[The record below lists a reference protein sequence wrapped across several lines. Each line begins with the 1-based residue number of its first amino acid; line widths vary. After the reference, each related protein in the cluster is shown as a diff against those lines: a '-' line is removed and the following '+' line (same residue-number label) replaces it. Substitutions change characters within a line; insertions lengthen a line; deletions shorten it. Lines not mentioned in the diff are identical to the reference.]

1 MSADTLARMSSSI
14 SGAIGAATGAAI
26 AADAWLQ
33 RLAQLATRDGVLLST
48 LRERDPRDFELVLA
62 SAALYLPP
70 AQLLDERGA
79 NQHLQRFLAEA
90 GCMIDTDHVE
100 LRRWLADLAFIHR
113 SDFGTDY
120 RRGTL
125 PAWLSAA
132 AQTLD
137 PHRLAAA
144 VADARD
150 GRARQRAA
158 RKAAWLAQQ
167 QAGGTASTLT
177 PSQEPAIEEIEAVPA
192 PEEAS
197 AQDEAFMR
205 LAIDQAHNAWAL
217 GEVPVGAVIVKD
229 GQVIATGFNQPIGNA
244 DPTAHAEIQALRAA
258 GELLGNYRLNHCE
271 LYVTLEPCAMCAG
284 AMQHARIERV
294 IFGAADPKTGAC
306 GSVVDLFAEPKL
318 NHHTRVRRGVL
329 AADCGGLLTRFFAER
344 RELQQQRRAA
354 GGSPATEIDDGA
366 DR

>member
-1 MSADTLARMSSSI
+1 MSVDTLLRMSSS
-14 SGAIGAATGAAI
+14 SSAAIGVDG
-26 AADAWLQ
+26 WLQ
-33 RLAQLATRDGVLLST
+33 RLAQLATRDGLLLST

-62 SAALYLPP
+62 SASLYLPP

-132 AQTLD
+132 AQSLD
-137 PHRLAAA
+137 PAQLAAA
-144 VADARD
+144 VAQARDAR
-150 GRARQRAA
+150 AHQRAA

-167 QAGGTASTLT
+167 PGHAAATAATTAAL
-177 PSQEPAIEEIEAVPA
+177 PADDAQVEVIEPVPA

-197 AQDEAFMR
+197 VEDETFMR

-258 GELLGNYRLNHCE
+258 AELLGNYRLNHCQ

-294 IFGAADPKTGAC
+294 IFGAVDPKTGAC

-354 GGSPATEIDDGA
+354 GRATEIDDGA